1 MCICIYLL
9 IFKQQLRFDVAKLC
23 NLPNLDNQEQNDLL
37 IAILSELESDD
48 CWDTEDTFEKAYT
61 KMGLKRFRLNK
72 QMLDTMSKETKDKE
86 LMTGGKEIGK
96 KTAMGLLQKTKGP
109 AAEVKI
115 KLEHEFIR
123 PASDQLTTL
132 NTEYKKM

>member
-23 NLPNLDNQEQNDLL
+23 NLPNLDNQEQSDLL

-48 CWDTEDTFEKAYT
+48 CWDTEDTFEKAYL
-61 KMGLKRFRLNK
+61 KMGLKRYRLNK

-86 LMTGGKEIGK
+86 LMTGGQEIGK
-96 KTAMGLLQKTKGP
+96 ITAVGVCCRKQKDLLLKSRSSWNTSSSG
-109 AAEVKI
+109 
-115 KLEHEFIR
+115 
-123 PASDQLTTL
+123 QLQTS
-132 NTEYKKM
+132 